1 MAKRI
6 VVRVDV
12 GQIVKNIKSHGWSA
26 STFCRM
32 MERSVSWISGW
43 KASPPKNLPSP
54 EEAARMCAILG
65 VDPAEILTDQLDIDK
80 VAALLEAER
89 PKKIQPAT
97 EDDALNKKFL
107 AIWEELTEENRRR
120 VEDYIELLANSQ
132 RNQ

>member
-1 MAKRI
+1 MAKRE
-6 VVRVDV
+6 VVQVDV
-12 GQIVKNIKSHGWSA
+12 NQVVKNVKSRGWSA

-43 KASPPKNLPSP
+43 KISPPKNLPSP

-65 VDPAEILTDQLDIDK
+65 VQPAEILTDQADVDK
-80 VAALLEAER
+80 VTTLLEAER
-89 PKKIQPAT
+89 PKKIQPAI
-97 EDDALNKKFL
+97 EDDELNKKFL

-120 VEDYIELLANSQ
+120 AEDYIELLANSQ